1 MYLLVLL
8 LPNEVQ
14 FSAGPLGQHSAVN
27 VFVSVSCVFVSICK
41 KNTHN
46 LSIVYCVFLIISRKL
61 FGFIAVLSRCIEQSD
76 VIS

>member
-1 MYLLVLL
+1 MLD
-8 LPNEVQ
+8 
-14 FSAGPLGQHSAVN
+14 HSASTQQLMFLYLYLVYLYQ
-27 VFVSVSCVFVSICK
+27 FVK